1 MPPAFLLA
9 LRRLDLHTAHCVRW
23 STATAHLMI
32 SRRVGLSCPC
42 SCARCRAGDTNPRL
56 SYPNITAKPKV
67 KKVGRAI
74 HSRVFLVGLPIFR
87 SSLSSWRLPC
97 AVSSV
102 EAALMTVALHSPG
115 CGRNLHRQR
124 YNREAVYKMGSHG
137 PTRAGSGR
145 LPPHLKLCDV
155 VLTSDSRNGCCVTFW
170 VRRPIRMYVDGMRA

>member
-1 MPPAFLLA
+1 MPVFMRTVQGWGHQPEAELPQHHSQAKSQKGGSSHPFSCLFGGPS
-9 LRRLDLHTAHCVRW
+9 DL
-23 STATAHLMI
+23 
-32 SRRVGLSCPC
+32 
-42 SCARCRAGDTNPRL
+42 
-56 SYPNITAKPKV
+56 
-67 KKVGRAI
+67 
-74 HSRVFLVGLPIFR
+74 
-87 SSLSSWRLPC
+87 SLSSWRLPC

-170 VRRPIRMYVDGMRA
+170 VRRPIRMYVDGMRAWGYLVTVAGDSQCTSVAFA